1 MFDKPIIIFFEYLLK
16 SCTCTVRILNPKKH
30 SYLKNPKDF
39 AVKNEVKHKQ
49 RLKKKTK
56 ILILKTE
63 IL

>member
-16 SCTCTVRILNPKKH
+16 SCTVRILSLKKH
-30 SYLKNPKDF
+30 SYVKNPKDF